1 METPEL
7 IPCPHCGKNAVYI
20 GPVMVPLSGGKYK
33 PTVMCNSC
41 GAMISRS
48 TKQSAIKA
56 WNRRVTYE
64 PIRNNKKTI

>member
-1 METPEL
+1 MKTPEL

-20 GPVMVPLSGGKYK
+20 GPVIVPFSGGKYK

-56 WNRRVTYE
+56 WNKRVTNE
-64 PIRNNKKTI
+64 QSSTDQHTS

>member
-1 METPEL
+1 MSNEL

-20 GPVMVPLSGGKYK
+20 GPVIVPFSGGKYK

-56 WNRRVTYE
+56 WNRRATE
-64 PIRNNKKTI
+64 KSNGEE